1 MFFIIGGDGK
11 EYGPATVDQVRSWI
25 SAGRANL
32 DTRAKALGTEE
43 WRRLGDFV
51 EFAGPA
57 APPPVLEAEPAA
69 PQAGA
74 PYAAPVGAFQ
84 VGSSG
89 GQAELAGIGARTG
102 AAVCNALIYFF
113 SLMPGSMM
121 MARRMLEANPQLAN
135 GGIPRIEDLDLTSMA
150 EGVAW
155 VWMGLMGAFL
165 LQSILI
171 AVRGQ
176 NLGKLLVG
184 ARVVRVDNGAP
195 AGFARGVLLRF
206 ALPVSVIFLL
216 NLAFPLGFIFLLVDY
231 CFMFRA
237 DRRCLHDLIAGTKV
251 VRS

>member
-1 MFFIIGGDGK
+1 MFIIIGGDGR
-11 EYGPATVDQVRSWI
+11 EYGPATLQQVRSWI

-32 DTRAKALGTEE
+32 DTRAKALGSEE
-43 WRRLGDFV
+43 WRRLGDFA

-57 APPPVLEAEPAA
+57 EPPPVLGGAVDPQPGAATPA
-69 PQAGA
+69 PG
-74 PYAAPVGAFQ
+74 GAFQ
-84 VGSSG
+84 AG
-89 GQAELAGIGARTG
+89 GLAAQAELAGIGARTG
-102 AAVCNALIYFF
+102 AALFNALIYFL
-113 SLMPGSMM
+113 SLLPGSMM
-121 MARRMLEANPQLAN
+121 MARQMLEANPELSK
-135 GGIPRIEDLDLTSMA
+135 GGIPRIEDLDLSSMA

-155 VWMGLMGAFL
+155 VWAGLMGALL

-206 ALPVSVIFLL
+206 ALPVSMIFLL
-216 NLAFPLGFIFLLVDY
+216 NLAFPLGFLFLLIDY
-231 CFMFRA
+231 CFIFRA

-251 VRS
+251 VRG